1 MRFFFIFLLVLISTF
16 SKAQENQLRLNN
28 VLIVGQQDELADKY
42 SLELA
47 VLDIM
52 KSNNIKTKSSL
63 NVLKQGEDPVV
74 LSNES
79 MQKTLMEEGIDT
91 YMLISVRG
99 YDKRF
104 NASTNLQPLKDE
116 LSAGHLFSVWR
127 EGASSVTFSIT
138 FYRNNTP
145 VHNELIRIKSTNS
158 KGSVLKKL
166 SKVLDKRINKS
177 WK

>member
-1 MRFFFIFLLVLISTF
+1 MRFLFIFTLIISTF
-16 SKAQENQLRLNN
+16 SQAQEGQLRLDN

-74 LSNES
+74 LANETT
-79 MQKTLMEEGIDT
+79 QKTLKAEGIDT

-127 EGASSVTFSIT
+127 EGASSVTFTIT
-138 FYRNNTP
+138 FYRNNIP

-158 KGSVLKKL
+158 KGAVLKKL
-166 SKVLDKRINKS
+166 SKVIDKQITKS